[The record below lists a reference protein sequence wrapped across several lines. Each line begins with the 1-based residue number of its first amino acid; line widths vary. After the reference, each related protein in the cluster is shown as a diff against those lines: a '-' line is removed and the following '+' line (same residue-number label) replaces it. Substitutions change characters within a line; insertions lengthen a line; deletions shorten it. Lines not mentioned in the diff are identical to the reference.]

1 MRLRRLNL
9 LLYLALAACVPQ
21 HPRRQAPADAIAVQ
35 PRVASAAEAVVEVT
49 PEVAIERARSALQS
63 RGFTLSPLA
72 GLIGTLEA
80 DHDAQATTAWANCPT
95 IRLRDPFSE
104 ALRSRRTS
112 AGEVSTRVTVKAT
125 AAPPTSTRVAVRALS
140 VGSYV
145 NGFTGT
151 PQQGACRST
160 GVLEQ
165 ELVEAMRTGAG

>member
-1 MRLRRLNL
+1 M
-9 LLYLALAACVPQ
+9 
-21 HPRRQAPADAIAVQ
+21 
-35 PRVASAAEAVVEVT
+35 
-49 PEVAIERARSALQS
+49 RSA
-63 RGFTLSPLA
+63 
-72 GLIGTLEA
+72 
-80 DHDAQATTAWANCPT
+80 
-95 IRLRDPFSE
+95 
-104 ALRSRRTS
+104 RTN

-125 AAPPTSTRVAVRALS
+125 AASPTSTRVAVRALS